1 MRKTDS
7 NGNPIPFDLS
17 FVTCDL
23 QRGTG
28 GKLKTVKRARLDTRK
43 KESTGNGNGK
53 ATQNHYQNATRNI
66 LAPNGD
72 HVKVHIYLTT
82 RINGKSIVG

>member
-1 MRKTDS
+1 MRQTDS

-28 GKLKTVKRARLDTRK
+28 GKLKTIKRARLESRGAKIEAKGK
-43 KESTGNGNGK
+43 KQP
-53 ATQNHYQNATRNI
+53 TQNHYRNATRNI